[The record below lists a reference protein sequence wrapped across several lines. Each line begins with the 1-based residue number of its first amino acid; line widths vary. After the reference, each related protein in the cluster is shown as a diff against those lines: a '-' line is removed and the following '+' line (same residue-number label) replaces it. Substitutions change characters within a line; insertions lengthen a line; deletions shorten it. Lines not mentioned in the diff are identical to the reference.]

1 LNNHNY
7 HKKLVVFLNLNTIL
21 RIASTNKIEFFLEK
35 EGDTNFINLQEDKIT
50 VNIGN
55 IDDKQLD
62 ELLDSKIKELNQFF
76 QD

>member
-1 LNNHNY
+1 MNNHNY

>member
-1 LNNHNY
+1 MSTTE
-7 HKKLVVFLNLNTIL
+7 KLNTLL

-35 EGDTNFINLQEDKIT
+35 EGDTNFINLQEGKIT

-62 ELLDSKIKELNQFF
+62 ELLDSKIEELNQFF